1 MYLRSVVEFFMV
13 FWIILDSKKIVV
25 ETLFLIP
32 GTGTVFS
39 RKWLRRG

>member
-32 GTGTVFS
+32 GTVFS